1 MSLVRISLVCSLAA
15 VLAIG
20 VAAAA
25 QAAPGDLDTAFGAA
39 GVATI
44 ASGPDFDDAEIRDIA
59 VAPDGKIVIVGGSAG
74 PTNAYAFVIR
84 LMPSGARDPG
94 FGTDGVVLTRLGPE
108 YAQFT
113 SVVVQSNKRIVV
125 GGAVRST
132 GVDYPTVARFTE
144 DGGLDPTFNSL
155 GGMPGAIVNKGISV
169 NHDTVINELVM
180 RPDGSYIGTG
190 TIEDTQH
197 YWFTQSVTS
206 TGLLDTSFNGSGWHS
221 TSFLTHWAEA
231 YDIVARPD
239 GRTVAC
245 GYGASSAG
253 DQVNDAFV
261 GFTQA
266 GEYDGQFNGTGSLVK
281 ADTVTN
287 NSCRAMALQS
297 DGKIVAASF
306 STDGSSSNWLL
317 LTRLNANG
325 TPDAGFANGGQYIDD
340 RSEPVSFPTALA
352 IQPAGRILAVG
363 RGRVAGVD
371 GFTVWARQ
379 PDGAA
384 DTSFGDKGFVHH
396 VPEGGGWAVAAAL
409 LGDERLYMAGAN
421 SSGLRVMSVKLQP
434 DPAPLPF
441 VLSARARIT
450 SPSKSKLKRSKLKR
464 IAGTATATNAALGRV
479 EVAIL
484 KSGPRKSKKCLWL
497 KSNKAKFRSVRK
509 TKAGCK
515 RQVWLRA
522 SGRARWSL
530 KLKKSLPAGKY
541 TIYARAT
548 PNGGTPEATFKR
560 SLRNLRSIR
569 LTR

>member
-1 MSLVRISLVCSLAA
+1 MSLVRISLVCSLAV

-20 VAAAA
+20 AAAGA

-44 ASGPDFDDAEIRDIA
+44 ASGPDFDDAEIREVA
-59 VAPDGKIVIVGGSAG
+59 VAPDGKIVIVGSSAG
-74 PTNAYAFVIR
+74 PTNAYAFIIR
-84 LMPSGARDPG
+84 LLPSGARDPG
-94 FGTDGVVLTRLGPE
+94 FGTEGVVLTRLGPE
-108 YAQFT
+108 YAQFN

-132 GVDYPTVARFTE
+132 AVDYPAVARFTE
-144 DGGLDPTFNSL
+144 DGGLDPTFNPL
-155 GGMPGAIVNKGISV
+155 GGMPGAIINTGISV
-169 NHDTVINELVM
+169 NSTVINALAV

-190 TIEDTQH
+190 TINGAQR
-197 YWFTQSVTS
+197 YWFSQSVTS
-206 TGLLDTSFNGSGWHS
+206 TGVLDTTFNGSGWHS
-221 TSFLTHWAEA
+221 TSFAGNDGEPF
-231 YDIVARPD
+231 DVVARPD
-239 GRTVAC
+239 GRTVGC
-245 GYGASSAG
+245 GYAPTNGS

-261 GFTQA
+261 GFNSV
-266 GEYDGQFNGTGSLVK
+266 GEYDGQFNGNGFLIK
-281 ADTVTN
+281 PDALTN
-287 NSCRAMALQS
+287 NQCRAMALQS

-306 STDGSSSNWLL
+306 STEGSSSNWLL

-325 TPDAGFANGGQYIDD
+325 TPDASFANGGQYIDD
-340 RSEPVSFPTALA
+340 RSEQVSFPTELA

-363 RGRVAGVD
+363 RGRIAGVN

-421 SSGLRVMSVKLQP
+421 SLGLRVMSVKLQP
-434 DPAPLPF
+434 DPVPLLF
-441 VLSARARIT
+441 ASSARAKIT
-450 SPSKSKLKRSKLKR
+450 SPNKAKLKRSKVKR
-464 IAGTATATNAALGRV
+464 VSGTATATFAALGRV

-522 SGRARWSL
+522 SGTAKWSL
-530 KLKKSLPAGKY
+530 KLKKSLPVGKY

-548 PNGGTPEATFKR
+548 PTGGTPEAKFNR
-560 SLRNLRSIR
+560 SLRNLRTVK